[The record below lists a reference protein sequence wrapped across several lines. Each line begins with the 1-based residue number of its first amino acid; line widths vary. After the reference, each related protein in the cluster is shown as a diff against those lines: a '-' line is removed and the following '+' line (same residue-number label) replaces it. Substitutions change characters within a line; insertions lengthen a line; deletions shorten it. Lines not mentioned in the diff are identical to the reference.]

1 MAQVPSEVQGV
12 SPQSGTTDSE
22 NTTEAPGWYPT
33 IDNDL
38 DLRSVVEENAFQAL
52 SEGPLIKRPR
62 YTLCM
67 SDTPEGN
74 DFVSLTFP
82 VKLWKIVE
90 SDQFKSIWWDENGT
104 SIVINEEYF
113 KKEVLERKTPFKIF
127 ETDSMK
133 SLVRQLNLYG
143 FRKIRQ
149 DFQSSA
155 SLTDFLEE
163 ENNIPVFSKLL
174 FYQNPNFKRGCPQLL
189 VRMKLRVGIKH
200 TSPPSASLVHN
211 LDKTYHSAGEYVHT
225 QNPSSSTETNEER
238 LLSTSTNLNVPPT
251 SHRIANS
258 NDPVTSNILTPSS
271 TLIAPSVQFVTNQHA
286 LLNQMTTSHRHSY
299 STYSQAHGHILNVVT
314 TTTSISQFQIL
325 SPVQNNYFGLMANRP
340 VFAPRHPS
348 LATIVGPFSSTL
360 TASNPWFT
368 MPMIASRTAASPPM
382 STNQPSSIYQYP
394 NFN

>member
-1 MAQVPSEVQGV
+1 M
-12 SPQSGTTDSE
+12 
-22 NTTEAPGWYPT
+22 
-33 IDNDL
+33 
-38 DLRSVVEENAFQAL
+38 
-52 SEGPLIKRPR
+52 KR
-62 YTLCM
+62 
-67 SDTPEGN
+67 
-74 DFVSLTFP
+74 
-82 VKLWKIVE
+82 
-90 SDQFKSIWWDENGT
+90 
-104 SIVINEEYF
+104 
-113 KKEVLERKTPFKIF
+113 
-127 ETDSMK
+127 
-133 SLVRQLNLYG
+133 
-143 FRKIRQ
+143 
-149 DFQSSA
+149 
-155 SLTDFLEE
+155 
-163 ENNIPVFSKLL
+163 
-174 FYQNPNFKRGCPQLL
+174 
-189 VRMKLRVGIKH
+189 RVGIKH